1 VTNGNGDLVVALAPT
16 YMKQSCGCTVAI
28 TYTTSSGST
37 KSVTVTVED
46 TCEGC
51 ASDPT
56 HIDLSP
62 SAFSALADESLGVI
76 PITWTLSCPSD
87 DTADQNAGQTADGTF
102 SQPLIIGLAVGLS
115 LFAVGIIVAIVVIV
129 KRRKPAEEIY

>member
-1 VTNGNGDLVVALAPT
+1 VTNSDSDLVVALAT
-16 YMKQSCGCTVAI
+16 NWMKQSCGCTVAI
-28 TYTTSSGST
+28 TSTLSGST
-37 KSVTVTVED
+37 YSVTVTVED
-46 TCEGC
+46 TCMGC
-51 ASDPT
+51 DST

-62 SAFSALADESLGVI
+62 SAFSALTNNDLGLGVI
-76 PITWTLSCPSD
+76 DITWTISCPSD